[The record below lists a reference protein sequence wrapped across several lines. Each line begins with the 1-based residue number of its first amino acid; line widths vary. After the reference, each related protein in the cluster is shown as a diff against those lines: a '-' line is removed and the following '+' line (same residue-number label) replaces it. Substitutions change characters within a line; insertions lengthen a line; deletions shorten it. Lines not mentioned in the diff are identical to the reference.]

1 MSDAPSSDTAP
12 DNPPADGPKSRP
24 VNEAVFAWNGPFGLP
39 EFGRVAPQDF
49 EPAFEVAL
57 ERDRAEI
64 DAIAADPATPT
75 FQNVVEALE
84 LSGRDLARTSSLF
97 WNLVGADSND
107 VLRDLQTRIAPRL
120 SRHHSQTAADARLF
134 ARIDELWQ
142 RRGRM
147 NLTTERFRVLEKLWK
162 GFVRSGAALEEPQQ
176 EELAAINARLAELGA
191 RFSQNLLADERDW
204 HMAVKKKDVL
214 AALPPFLKSAMRA
227 AAQERGLKGHVVTTS
242 RSIYTPFMTFC
253 PDRAMREEVWTAWTS
268 RGGRGGETDNVAL
281 VAEIVGLRARRA
293 ALLGYASFAEFKLED
308 QMAKKPANVVEL
320 LHRVWE
326 PALARAG
333 EEEAELRAA
342 AAASGANHA
351 IAPHDWA
358 YYAEKVRAER
368 FAFDEA
374 ELKPYL
380 SLDAMIEAAF
390 DTATRLFG
398 ITFRKMDEAPR
409 YHDDVRVWE
418 VRNADGSHRG
428 VFYGDYFARP
438 SKRSGA
444 WMSAFRGQHRLGDGQ
459 SPVIVNVCNFAK
471 ARRNQK
477 TLLSFDDARTLFHEF
492 GHALH
497 GLMSNVTHPSVAG
510 TAVARDFVELPSQ
523 LYEHW
528 LTVPD
533 VLQRYARH
541 EKSGEPMPD
550 ALLEKVLAAQTFN
563 AGFDAVEFTA
573 SALVDMAFHA
583 QGAEG
588 TDDPLAFERAQL
600 ERLGM
605 PAAITMRHRT
615 PHFAH
620 VFSGDGYSA
629 GYYSYIW
636 AEVLDADAFRAFEDA
651 GDPFDKATARRL
663 RDHIYAVG
671 GSVPPEETYR
681 AFRGAMPSPDAMLEK
696 RGLKQAA

>member
-12 DNPPADGPKSRP
+12 DNPAADGPKSRP
-24 VNEAVFAWNGPFGLP
+24 VNEAVFAWNGPLGLP
-39 EFGRVAPQDF
+39 EFGRVAPKDF

-214 AALPPFLKSAMRA
+214 AALPPFLRSAMRA

-253 PDRAMREEVWTAWTS
+253 PDRALREEAWTAWTS

-333 EEEAELRAA
+333 EEEADLRAA

-471 ARRNQK
+471 APRKQK

-588 TDDPLAFERAQL
+588 ADDPLAFEHAQL

-629 GYYSYIW
+629 GYYSYMW

-651 GDPFDKATARRL
+651 GDPFDKVTARRL

>member
-1 MSDAPSSDTAP
+1 MERSARPARVRP
-12 DNPPADGPKSRP
+12 HPPGGFRA
-24 VNEAVFAWNGPFGLP
+24 GL
-39 EFGRVAPQDF
+39 DL
-49 EPAFEVAL
+49 AL
-57 ERDRAEI
+57 ERDRAEV
-64 DAIAADPATPT
+64 DRIADETTTPT
-75 FQNVVEALE
+75 FENVVQALE
-84 LSGRDLARTSSLF
+84 LSGRDLARTSALF
-97 WNLVGADSND
+97 WNLVGADTND
-107 VLRDLQTRIAPRL
+107 VLQDLQTRIAPRL
-120 SRHHSQTAADARLF
+120 SRHGSKTAANTQLF
-134 ARIDELWQ
+134 SRIDQLWQ
-142 RRGRM
+142 RRDEM

-162 GFVRSGAALEEPQQ
+162 GFVRAGAALETHEQ

-191 RFSQNLLADERDW
+191 RFGQNLLADERDW
-204 HMAVKKKDVL
+204 HMEVKKKDVL

-253 PDRAMREEVWTAWTS
+253 PDRALREEAWRAWTS
-268 RGGRGGETDNVAL
+268 RGERGGESDNTAL
-281 VAEIVGLRARRA
+281 VAEIVDLRKQRA
-293 ALLGYASFAEFKLED
+293 ELLGYDSFAAFKLED
-308 QMAKKPANVVEL
+308 QMAKNPANVVDL
-320 LHRVWE
+320 LHTVWE
-326 PALARAG
+326 PAVARAR
-333 EEEAELRAA
+333 EEEADLHEKAA
-342 AAASGANHA
+342 ETGANHA

-358 YYAEKVRAER
+358 FYAEKVRAER
-368 FAFDEA
+368 FSFDEA

-398 ITFRKMDEAPR
+398 VTFRDMAEAPR
-409 YHDDVRVWE
+409 YHADVRVWE
-418 VRNADGSHRG
+418 VLNADGSHRG
-428 VFYGDYFARP
+428 VFMGDYFARP

-444 WMSAFRGQHRLGDGQ
+444 WMSAFRGQHKLRTEHGLGQ
-459 SPVIVNVCNFAK
+459 SPIIVNVCNFAK
-471 ARRNQK
+471 APKNQK

-497 GLMSNVTHPSVAG
+497 GLMSNVTYPSVAG

-528 LTVPD
+528 LTVPE

-541 EKSGEPMPD
+541 AKTGEPMPE

-573 SALVDMAFHA
+573 SALVDQAFHA
-583 QGAEG
+583 ADAQG
-588 TDDPLAFERAQL
+588 TDDPAAFERREL

-629 GYYSYIW
+629 GYYSYMW
-636 AEVLDADAFRAFEDA
+636 AEVLDADAFRAFEEA
-651 GDPFDKATARRL
+651 GDPFDKVTARRL
-663 RDHIYAVG
+663 RDHIYAAG
-671 GSVPPEETYR
+671 GAVPPQETYQ